1 MPKLALAIVAMLV
14 PLAARAGGRY
24 RRDARGPAPALSE
37 RVKPRHAPATL
48 ARPAVT
54 ADDVLRGELVVE
66 PVRAEQAA
74 ILEKLV
80 RDTPDDDPQK
90 PELAF
95 RLAELY
101 AAAARAWHLE
111 AIARSLQATP

>member
-1 MPKLALAIVAMLV
+1 MSKLVLLAILV
-14 PLAARAGGRY
+14 PLVARADGRY
-24 RRDARGPAPALSE
+24 RRDARGPTPVLSE
-37 RVKPRHAPATL
+37 RVKPRHAPATP
-48 ARPAVT
+48 AKPAVT
-54 ADDVLRGELVVE
+54 AADVLRGELVVE

-74 ILEKLV
+74 LLEKLV

-111 AIARSLQATP
+111 AIARTLQAAP